1 MARISTYPLDSSITK
16 NDKLI
21 GTDGDDNSVTKNFAV
36 DTFAEYVKSKI
47 LPYST
52 FSFFID
58 RNSSGVISITEH
70 MNDTGLT
77 FTFAGAVT
85 HIDMTASSNIT
96 NSKVSFIST
105 CHNAGSGQG
114 AQAVVA
120 LFQPKYLA
128 SNGTALS
135 RLIPVTP
142 FDSATP
148 VEFSAWA
155 EFKIYN

>member
-1 MARISTYPLDSSITK
+1 
-16 NDKLI
+16 
-21 GTDGDDNSVTKNFAV
+21 
-36 DTFAEYVKSKI
+36 
-47 LPYST
+47 
-52 FSFFID
+52 
-58 RNSSGVISITEH
+58 

-77 FTFAGAVT
+77 FTFAGAVA
-85 HIDMTASSNIT
+85 HIDMTASSNIA

-105 CHNAGSGQG
+105 CHNPGIGQG
-114 AQAVVA
+114 QQADVA